1 MRFIRRIPIAC
12 MLLEL
17 LIVLVVVFVLRAIVR
32 ILLWLPL
39 DFAYDVV
46 IDSSAR
52 MAERLEEA

>member
-1 MRFIRRIPIAC
+1 